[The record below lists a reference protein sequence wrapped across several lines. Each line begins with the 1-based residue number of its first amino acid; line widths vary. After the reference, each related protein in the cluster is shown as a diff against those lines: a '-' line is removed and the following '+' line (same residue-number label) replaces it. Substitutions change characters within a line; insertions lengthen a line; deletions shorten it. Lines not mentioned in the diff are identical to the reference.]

1 MIVNINARQ
10 LRNLLENEPEK
21 VEIIDVREPEEYESV
36 HIKGS
41 KLIPMNELV
50 RRIKEIN
57 WNKEVVFVCRSG
69 SRSAAMAKIA
79 DSSGVDVK
87 NLQYGIL
94 ECLPPAENF
103 WKD

>member
-1 MIVNINARQ
+1 MS
-10 LRNLLENEPEK
+10 ENRK
-21 VEIIDVREPEEYESV
+21 KYESV

-69 SRSAAMAKIA
+69 SLRRLWRKSRILQALMLKIF
-79 DSSGVDVK
+79 
-87 NLQYGIL
+87 NNGIL

>member
-69 SRSAAMAKIA
+69 SCC
-79 DSSGVDVK
+79 G
-87 NLQYGIL
+87 YG
-94 ECLPPAENF
+94 ENRGF
-103 WKD
+103 FRR